1 MTYRPTLSLL
11 LVVVAAAN
19 AMLTTEAMAQLNVP
33 TIIQL
38 PTDPFVWN
46 WGRSTR
52 GDQRDR
58 PEFTIE
64 GNERQFYCTMTGS
77 FKLGSRMRDFYET
90 REFEQSLNGTLYFI
104 QDATA
109 ALNYYY
115 STNDLQWATLD
126 CQIPEGEASP
136 EKEQERVDRAL
147 ERAERARERRRSDE
161 DDD

>member
-1 MTYRPTLSLL
+1 MTNRPTPSLL
-11 LVVVAAAN
+11 LVAVAAATV
-19 AMLTTEAMAQLNVP
+19 LPTTGALAQLNIP

-52 GDQRDR
+52 GDQRDW
-58 PEFTIE
+58 PEFSIE
-64 GNERQFYCTMTGS
+64 GTERQFFCTMTGS
-77 FKLGSRMRDFYET
+77 FRLGSRMRDFYET
-90 REFEQSLNGTLYFI
+90 REFEQSLNSTLYFI

-126 CQIPEGEASP
+126 CQIPEGEENAD
-136 EKEQERVDRAL
+136 KEQERVDRAL

-161 DDD
+161 DD